1 MMSFSLILQQQQTQ
15 KEENMFQLE
24 YRLDKSVKEKRK
36 LVDS

>member
-1 MMSFSLILQQQQTQ
+1 MSFSLILQQQQTQ